1 MRVPRRSR
9 VPGRRADTSVLAN
22 KPTRFQWV
30 TPNEGR
36 FELLRWLFEPVHLI
50 LDPVRKRLNLY
61 HVAHA

>member
-9 VPGRRADTSVLAN
+9 VPGRRVDTSVLAN
-22 KPTRFQWV
+22 KPTRFQWLA
-30 TPNEGR
+30 PNRCR